1 MSDTM
6 ISAKSVVDVF
16 PLGCQYLLEFCH
28 KDSIHNGSSTL
39 SGDQPSDFW
48 RTWGSGGLFDELYI
62 SQNTIIWSCGTET
75 ACSFPKLVLNFDTP
89 VIDAFKSSFFL
100 PALHSGQGFLP
111 HVNENIPGRIQE
123 GLSIFE
129 SERMTFIDD
138 SGEQYTVRIPCR
150 IREVWALNTLVLL
163 ERQPNNYEVGSDNP
177 NTTPTSSCALFS
189 MFSLTHPLDEAAPV
203 ILKIPLPNGGFGIGF
218 VSDVHLKIIGV
229 IAPLN
234 MVITYHSLTR
244 LHSVWLLE
252 KASSHDYIYLYQMDP
267 DGRASVATHALTG
280 LVYQPESVKHVKS
293 FDKDLST
300 FDEHS
305 VRCSLNST
313 ICLSPFAASLSRLT
327 RTEKQSFRL
336 NHSGNRRSP
345 GQSLSAPFTPT
356 NLDSYISR
364 LSNVTPNNLSH
375 LQCTVNSPSGFLLR
389 RGSLVQAQQAGNNG
403 TPKPV
408 GSIQTPKHN
417 SINIT
422 TLHGRLSSTRLNIY
436 SSNLHET
443 PVRTEKLYTIDPD
456 QVENLLDEPLLPK
469 VCLRLVWSET
479 PSARS
484 HSTLTNTGFFSP
496 LNNESSYK
504 KENVSNFVPHVSD
517 LPASGRFA
525 LLSRRLPNLPFP
537 ASRTESLIF
546 NSPSTTKNK
555 ALCGNLC
562 NSSQGVPKYNNVT
575 LPLQKSGPVKSRA
588 FLAVDILSTS
598 WICFLTGS
606 SIFDCRQSRL
616 ACLRINDNYLDC
628 KQLEDFPTV
637 FGDLVYLRACDAVYV
652 PYSRITICLEPGVG
666 IVLYSGIKK
675 ISLLG
680 LSPPPLL
687 SMYLGVGGPQTVKSR
702 LRHAASIVEVPFIVR
717 PDLLNTE
724 RWHQNTVHSV
734 LSKCISVMTSNQ
746 MLIDQSCT
754 VSSGSISNKNTF
766 CFSELSSDLINIKEL
781 DTKQGNDH
789 LCETNHSNIDTE
801 NCSEINASNNQPAVK
816 SMERISLCDPA
827 GNSFTIANQSKAT
840 GVDKSANSV
849 DSNQFLRVYLPTTAE
864 NEMVQ
869 RCLTSLNRCL
879 PEDASLMLFARWYVI
894 SNAPGTKSSYKF
906 QEPETSYCDDTGD
919 LGTNCFDGPGE
930 WNRFAN
936 FILSASGFSFYH
948 RHTGNIVSSEC
959 QNNLGGIFRSSKRRR
974 PGPEESSELDWNNLV
989 DLLDLGYDN
998 ELVHPSLFLP
1008 KSINSLFTKM
1018 DFEKNLAFSDQKQS
1032 VYLSYVRDD
1041 PDSRIVLS
1049 YLPTILFAF
1058 HLTYEEA
1065 KLNSILQDKVKH
1077 LAELNFIISSIL
1089 NLPAYTTFY
1098 ENEYPSLCNLSLVTE
1113 VKFPTKDLKWPD
1125 KISFDIAPCLLTW
1138 IIRQLESVFSGGTSV
1153 RINPYPYLTG
1163 VNDLATAL
1171 AGVIV
1176 SALSTD
1182 KLEVLKSSDSKSA
1195 VQYLLE
1201 FWSDHIFTWKT
1212 FVKSSGSVYECA
1224 SRKRD
1229 DFPIFNDEEVKHWL
1243 QNAGPYACSYV
1254 ETLLTCVTLS
1264 SNKFSHENEST
1275 GLPISAQHLAL
1286 LFLSRLESSST
1297 VFYGVLSRRLRVL
1310 PPGLSMVLR
1319 IFLSR
1324 CRLHPPPNCDPHVY
1338 SLMGRTDL
1346 AKQAHMLN
1354 HQENS
1359 IFDSVFNCSNSVST
1373 SSEPISLC
1381 KVLSVP
1387 SSVGESSSWSIGE
1400 RWSNLVLPLRD
1411 IDSLS
1416 SNVAVSSH
1424 ALLYHIENNPCC
1436 QASFKDDLRLRE
1448 AYRLLQSFS
1457 HIRLPRLN
1465 SEDPVSTSPNNASG
1479 SDLNARLT
1487 EARFEMHLAAAG
1499 IRVWASVIGRGMLTF
1514 GILTGSKVPTQLR
1527 VPPICLRGRA
1537 ISPSSGRRVLVDLA
1551 REPLGPANTNV
1562 GANRTGTAEAI
1573 ASGLDI
1579 AGGSGD
1585 RLRTTGVQSVDAS
1598 NHPGNS
1604 VALAIASS
1612 LASCGAGA
1620 SLRTVSL
1627 GLKRMTPSNN
1637 LLNNY
1642 ASSNISTTATNSASS
1657 TASLLSTANIQQAP
1671 GVLAAKHWPDFHNG
1685 VAVGLSISPHA
1696 SIDATWILYNC
1707 RAAGLTSTN
1716 NSRNNLRTNQDS
1728 TSSQDTSSP
1737 EQAGL
1742 LLGLGLNGHLNKIT
1756 PYDIGEYLVRV
1767 HDLHNMAVLLGLCA
1781 GRRGTMDQSVL
1792 RLIAV
1797 HYRPLLPSNP
1807 LINVQ
1812 LSVPNLCQAAAIFG
1826 LGLLYQGSAHR
1837 HITNL
1842 LINELGRSLS
1852 EDSHSDGAHLG
1863 LNADTDSQQT
1873 VSNAS
1878 NNNPTNNTIGWT
1890 GAGGSGGFAGDS
1902 CELMALS
1909 AGLALGLVLLQRGD
1923 TPCGLSD
1930 LQWAEKLRAYMTSGP
1945 RSTNSAVAENQQF
1958 TVHFSCDLHERCLPI
1973 QRVKGRGAPHRLV
1986 DHSRRPHQ
1994 TSVEPVSPQNNLS
2007 DSSTRGAS
2015 LSSSAFRTPSL
2026 LVHSDYSTEPLVDPE
2041 RFLTNDHLHNS
2052 MDVRGIS
2059 SSSRQ
2064 PSSRRRSLSNTGP
2077 ATSPTL
2083 TNGPNR
2089 ISSTVS
2095 DLAGRLDECSTKTIW
2110 KNPQIRDLHCY
2121 NADVSAPGAMMALGM
2136 AYLGSGNSTVSSWLL
2151 PPSSLRQL
2159 ELIRPDLL
2167 LFQAL
2172 AYGLVNWNSIEPTQ
2186 EWIDSYIPEQLF
2198 ERLSESIRPRP
2209 KLHSPSVSDIRA
2221 TLGQADLSSEDDVE
2235 NRCPDQ
2241 IFTDSLYHAYGRSAY
2256 NRGRRSA
2263 LNNVRGR
2270 PVRRSRRYDIR
2281 QWSEEESSVNNIKA
2295 VPGKSECFDQFGLQN
2310 KDSVDIEAISL
2321 AYLNI
2326 LVGCA
2331 LAMGLR
2337 YAGTS
2342 NSNAANTLYSLARS
2356 LLNDTWWPPSYFAVK
2371 SPSQNKQC
2379 DSEQIKTSL
2388 PKSTL
2393 LQSAAQCLL
2402 ALAMILAGSGNLTVL
2417 KIVRQL
2423 RAIHLFNSKPDTLS
2437 SGPINNTASDSL
2449 YHTVTAAAARAAA
2462 TTQTV
2467 STSSTGASVSGPVSV
2482 ASVFGAALG
2491 PSYGLQMLL
2500 ANTVGLLFLGGGRLT
2515 LANTPEAAA
2524 MLIISFFPLLPTFA
2538 GDNWYHLQALRHFY
2552 ALATIPRRVC
2562 AVDVD
2567 TGRVVLS
2574 NFEAKLRES
2583 DVIVSSNDTFVFP
2596 SDVLEN
2602 IAWLEINHNSDK
2614 YWPTVFYHGTNN
2626 WDMFR
2631 MTFYKA
2637 GYIFVKQRDEG
2648 EELNVLQS
2656 WLEECLKQWLDLCIL
2671 KQLKLLVTFLKRF
2684 SSTNKLTISNGHE
2697 RTGNSSRLLSSCSDL
2712 GRLLAAR
2719 VTQHFIKHKDELS
2732 VGLKNY
2738 YFDVS
2743 NVTTT
2748 ANQHNTFQ
2756 SRLVKAFRMWFSL
2769 PDHTILLPH
2778 LPKDDVLPLVN
2789 FLSVVKQHSPTTPVP
2804 NILWFHRF
2812 LYTHS

>member
-28 KDSIHNGSSTL
+28 KDRIHNGSSTL
-39 SGDQPSDFW
+39 SGDQ
-48 RTWGSGGLFDELYI
+48 
-62 SQNTIIWSCGTET
+62 
-75 ACSFPKLVLNFDTP
+75 
-89 VIDAFKSSFFL
+89 
-100 PALHSGQGFLP
+100 P

-163 ERQPNNYEVGSDNP
+163 ERQPNNYEVRSDNP

-203 ILKIPLPNGGFGIGF
+203 ILKVPLPNGGFGIGF

-345 GQSLSAPFTPT
+345 GQSLDYIYLYQMDPDGRASVATHALTGLVYQPESVKHVKSFDKDLSTFDEHSVRCSLNSTICLSPFAAS
-356 NLDSYISR
+356 LSR
-364 LSNVTPNNLSH
+364 LTRTEKQSFRLNHSGNRR
-375 LQCTVNSPSGFLLR
+375 SPGQ
-389 RGSLVQAQQAGNNG
+389 SLVCFIFHATVDRN
-403 TPKPV
+403 
-408 GSIQTPKHN
+408 
-417 SINIT
+417 
-422 TLHGRLSSTRLNIY
+422 SSTRLNIY

-562 NSSQGVPKYNNVT
+562 NSSQAVPKYNNVT

-588 FLAVDILSTS
+588 FLAVDIISTS

-675 ISLLG
+675 ICLLG

-754 VSSGSISNKNTF
+754 VSSGSISNNNTF

-781 DTKQGNDH
+781 HTKQGNDH

-801 NCSEINASNNQPAVK
+801 NCSEINASNNQSAVK

-959 QNNLGGIFRSSKRRR
+959 QNNVGGIFRSSKRRR
-974 PGPEESSELDWNNLV
+974 PGPEESSELDWNNLI

-1113 VKFPTKDLKWPD
+1113 VKFPTKDLRWPD

-1138 IIRQLESVFSGGTSV
+1138 IIRQLESVFYGGTSV

-1264 SNKFSHENEST
+1264 GSKFSHENEST

-1909 AGLALGLVLLQRGD
+1909 AGLALGLVLLQVLLGLNDESLASNKVVTPARHIRGD

-1973 QRVKGRGAPHRLV
+1973 QRAKGRGAPHRLV

-1994 TSVEPVSPQNNLS
+1994 TTVEPVSPQNNLS

-2026 LVHSDYSTEPLVDPE
+2026 LLHSDYSTEPLVDPE

-2241 IFTDSLYHAYGRSAY
+2241 IFSDSLYHAYGRSAY
-2256 NRGRRSA
+2256 NRGRRST
-2263 LNNVRGR
+2263 LNNARGR

-2356 LLNDTWWPPSYFAVK
+2356 LLNDSWWPPSYFAVK
-2371 SPSQNKQC
+2371 SPSQNKQS

-2500 ANTVGLLFLGGGRLT
+2500 ANTVGLLFLGGGRSNKNNICNN
-2515 LANTPEAAA
+2515 NTN
-2524 MLIISFFPLLPTFA
+2524 T
-2538 GDNWYHLQALRHFY
+2538 NNALRHFY

-2596 SDVLEN
+2596 SDVLDN

-2778 LPKDDVLPLVN
+2778 LPKVLSLKLINRNAIIKPTKI
-2789 FLSVVKQHSPTTPVP
+2789 SVPSITGQK
-2804 NILWFHRF
+2804 IRF
-2812 LYTHS
+2812 IYYCNLLGVDGKYSVIISE

>member
-16 PLGCQYLLEFCH
+16 PFGCQYLLEFCH
-28 KDSIHNGSSTL
+28 EDSMRNGSST
-39 SGDQPSDFW
+39 SPSDQPSDFW
-48 RTWGSGGLFDELYI
+48 RTWGCGGLFNELYI
-62 SQNTIIWSCGTET
+62 SRNTIVWSCGTET
-75 ACSFPKLVLNFDTP
+75 ACSFPELVLNFDTP
-89 VIDAFKSSFFL
+89 IIDAFKSSFFL

-111 HVNENIPGRIQE
+111 YVNENIPGRIQE

-138 SGEQYTVRIPCR
+138 CGEHYTVRIPCR
-150 IREVWALNTLVLL
+150 IREVWSLNTLILL
-163 ERQPNNYEVGSDNP
+163 ERQPNNYEVRFDNP

-203 ILKIPLPNGGFGIGF
+203 ILKVPLPNGGFGIGF
-218 VSDVHLKIIGV
+218 VSDIHLKVIGV
-229 IAPLN
+229 IASLN
-234 MVITYHSLTR
+234 LVITYHSLTR

-252 KASSHDYIYLYQMDP
+252 KASSHDYIYLYQMDA

-293 FDKDLST
+293 LDKDLST

-305 VRCSLNST
+305 IQCSPNST

-345 GQSLSAPFTPT
+345 GQSLSATFTPT

-375 LQCTVNSPSGFLLR
+375 LQCTANSPSGFLLR
-389 RGSLVQAQQAGNNG
+389 RGSLVQAQQAGNIC

-408 GSIQTPKHN
+408 VSIQTPKHN
-417 SINIT
+417 SINMT
-422 TLHGRLSSTRLNIY
+422 TLRGRLSSTRLNIY

-443 PVRTEKLYTIDPD
+443 PVRAEKLYTIDPD

-479 PSARS
+479 SSARS
-484 HSTLTNTGFFSP
+484 HSTLNNIGLFSP

-504 KENVSNFVPHVSD
+504 KENVGNFVPYVSD

-525 LLSRRLPNLPFP
+525 LLSRRLPNLPFR
-537 ASRTESLIF
+537 ASKTESLIS
-546 NSPSTTKNK
+546 NSPSTTKSK
-555 ALCGNLC
+555 ALYGNLC
-562 NSSQGVPKYNNVT
+562 NSSQAVSKDKNVI
-575 LPLQKSGPVKSRA
+575 LPQQKSGPVKASA
-588 FLAVDILSTS
+588 FLAVDITSTS
-598 WICFLTGS
+598 WVCFLTGTS
-606 SIFDCRQSRL
+606 VSGRRQSRL
-616 ACLRINDNYLDC
+616 ACLRINDKYLDC
-628 KQLEDFPTV
+628 KQLNDSQTV

-666 IVLYSGIKK
+666 IVLYTGIKK
-675 ISLLG
+675 ICLLG

-687 SMYLGVGGPQTVKSR
+687 SMYLGVGGPQIVKSR
-702 LRHAASIVEVPFIVR
+702 LRHAASIVEIPFIVR
-717 PDLLNTE
+717 SDLLNAE
-724 RWHQNTVHSV
+724 RWHQNTVYSV
-734 LSKCISVMTSNQ
+734 LSKCISIITSNQ
-746 MLIDQSCT
+746 LLIDQSYT
-754 VSSGSISNKNTF
+754 VSSGSNSNKKTF
-766 CFSELSSDLINIKEL
+766 CFSELSSDLANFKEL
-781 DTKQGNDH
+781 RTNQGNDH
-789 LCETNHSNIDTE
+789 LCETNHSNVDTE
-801 NCSEINASNNQPAVK
+801 NCSEINAPNNQSEVK

-827 GNSFTIANQSKAT
+827 GNAFTIANQSKVT
-840 GVDKSANSV
+840 GVDKCV
-849 DSNQFLRVYLPTTAE
+849 DSLDSNKFLRVYLPTIAE

-879 PEDASLMLFARWYVI
+879 PEDASLLLFARWYVI

-906 QEPETSYCDDTGD
+906 QEPETSYCDDTDDFGI
-919 LGTNCFDGPGE
+919 NYFDGPGE

-936 FILSASGFSFYH
+936 FILSASGFSLSH
-948 RHTGNIVSSEC
+948 RYTGNIVSSEC
-959 QNNLGGIFRSSKRRR
+959 QNNVGHIFQSSKRRR
-974 PGPEESSELDWNNLV
+974 PGPEESSELDWNNLTS
-989 DLLDLGYDN
+989 LLDLGYDN
-998 ELVHPSLFLP
+998 QLVHPSLFLP
-1008 KSINSLFTKM
+1008 KSTNLLFTKM
-1018 DFEKNLAFSDQKQS
+1018 DFDKNLSFRDQKQT

-1041 PDSRIVLS
+1041 PDSHIVLS
-1049 YLPTILFAF
+1049 HLPTILFAF

-1098 ENEYPSLCNLSLVTE
+1098 ETEYPNLCHISLVTE
-1113 VKFPTKDLKWPD
+1113 VEFPTKYLNWPD

-1138 IIRQLESVFSGGTSV
+1138 VTRQFESLFSGETFV
-1153 RINPYPYLTG
+1153 KINPYPYVTG

-1176 SALSTD
+1176 SALSTE
-1182 KLEVLKSSDSKSA
+1182 KLEELKNVDSKSA

-1201 FWSDHIFTWKT
+1201 FWSDQIFKWKT
-1212 FVKSSGSVYECA
+1212 FAKSSGSVYEC

-1264 SNKFSHENEST
+1264 SNKFSRETEST

-1286 LFLSRLESSST
+1286 LFLSRLESSSK
-1297 VFYGVLSRRLRVL
+1297 VFYGVLSKRLRVL
-1310 PPGLSMVLR
+1310 PPGLSMILR

-1346 AKQAHMLN
+1346 AKQAHMLD
-1354 HQENS
+1354 HQGNS

-1373 SSEPISLC
+1373 SSEPISLL
-1381 KVLSVP
+1381 KILSVP
-1387 SSVGESSSWSIGE
+1387 SSVGETSSWSIE
-1400 RWSNLVLPLRD
+1400 ELWSNLVLPLRD

-1416 SNVAVSSH
+1416 SNVAASSH

-1436 QASFKDDLRLRE
+1436 QASFKNDLRLRE

-1465 SEDPVSTSPNNASG
+1465 SEDPVSTSPNNAPG

-1551 REPLGPANTNV
+1551 REPLGPASANAGTNR
-1562 GANRTGTAEAI
+1562 AGTAEVI

-1585 RLRTTGVQSVDAS
+1585 RLGITGVQSVDAS

-1657 TASLLSTANIQQAP
+1657 TASLLSTSNIQQSP

-1685 VAVGLSISPHA
+1685 VAIGLSVSPDA

-1716 NSRNNLRTNQDS
+1716 NRKNNLRTNQDS
-1728 TSSQDTSSP
+1728 TSSPDTSSP

-1852 EDSHSDGAHLG
+1852 EDSHSDSAHLG

-1878 NNNPTNNTIGWT
+1878 NNNPTNNTVGWT

-1945 RSTNSAVAENQQF
+1945 KSTNSAVAENQQY
-1958 TVHFSCDLHERCLPI
+1958 TIHFSCDLHERCLPI
-1973 QRVKGRGAPHRLV
+1973 QHVKGRGAPRRLI
-1986 DHSRRPHQ
+1986 DHSRLPHQ

-2015 LSSSAFRTPSL
+2015 FSSSTFRTPSL
-2026 LVHSDYSTEPLVDPE
+2026 LLHSDYSTEPLVDPE
-2041 RFLTNDHLHNS
+2041 RFLTNDYLHNS
-2052 MDVRGIS
+2052 MDIRGIS

-2064 PSSRRRSLSNTGP
+2064 PSSRRRSSSNTGP

-2083 TNGPNR
+2083 TNGFNR
-2089 ISSTVS
+2089 IPSAVS
-2095 DLAGRLDECSTKTIW
+2095 DLVGRLDECSTKTTW

-2186 EWIDSYIPEQLF
+2186 EWIDSYIPEQFF

-2209 KLHSPSVSDIRA
+2209 KLHSPNVSDIRA

-2241 IFTDSLYHAYGRSAY
+2241 TFTDSLYHAYGRSAY
-2256 NRGRRSA
+2256 NRGRRST
-2263 LNNVRGR
+2263 LSNVRGR

-2281 QWSEEESSVNNIKA
+2281 QWSEEESIVDNIKA
-2295 VPGKSECFDQFGLQN
+2295 VPEKIECFDQFGLHN

-2356 LLNDTWWPPSYFAVK
+2356 FLNDTWWPPSYFTFK

-2393 LQSAAQCLL
+2393 VGSAAQCLL

-2417 KIVRQL
+2417 KMVRQL
-2423 RAIHLFNSKPDTLS
+2423 RAIHLFNSKPDTLN
-2437 SGPINNTASDSL
+2437 SGQSNNTASDSL

-2524 MLIISFFPLLPTFA
+2524 MLVISFFPLLPTFA

-2583 DVIVSSNDTFVFP
+2583 DVIVSSEDTFVFP

-2602 IAWLEINHNSDK
+2602 MAWLEINHNSDK

-2626 WDMFR
+2626 WNLFK

-2656 WLEECLKQWLDLCIL
+2656 WLEECLKQWLDLSIL

-2684 SSTNKLTISNGHE
+2684 SSNKLTVSTGHE
-2697 RTGNSSRLLSSCSDL
+2697 HIGKLSPSLSSCSDL
-2712 GRLLAAR
+2712 GRILAAR
-2719 VTQHFIKHKDELS
+2719 VTQNFIKHKDELS

-2748 ANQHNTFQ
+2748 VNQYNTFQ
-2756 SRLVKAFRMWFSL
+2756 SKLVKAFRLWFSL
-2769 PDHTILLPH
+2769 PDYTILLPH